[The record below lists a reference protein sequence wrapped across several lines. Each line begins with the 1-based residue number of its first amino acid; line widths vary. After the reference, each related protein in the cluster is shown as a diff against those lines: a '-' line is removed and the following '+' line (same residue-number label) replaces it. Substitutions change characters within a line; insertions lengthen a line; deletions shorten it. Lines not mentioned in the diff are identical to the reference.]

1 MKKSWLEFYALA
13 VCFVTLICLVITSG
27 IMINSLI
34 GIVNPEFSMPS
45 YEYKKFSTN
54 EIYLESKS
62 NDYRNQ
68 CYSDKADHCKETN
81 PYTRMA
87 EVDATKLREKDK
99 NLAIGMERRDHLQ
112 TLIHA
117 GIVLLIATLV
127 LIMHICIVRKERK
140 NCAQFN

>member
-13 VCFVTLICLVITSG
+13 VCFVTLICLVATSG

-54 EIYLESKS
+54 EAYLESKS
-62 NDYRNQ
+62 NDYRSQ
-68 CYSDKADHCKETN
+68 CYSGKADHCKETN
-81 PYTRMA
+81 PYAHMA

-99 NLAIGMERRDHLQ
+99 QLALDMERRDRYQ
-112 TLIHA
+112 TLINA
-117 GIVLLIATLV
+117 GIVLLIAALV
-127 LIMHICIVRKERK
+127 LVMHICIVRKERK
-140 NCAQFN
+140 NCVQSN